1 MDRFADIEQIQRDN
15 AEILRPPRRLTV
27 PEAAEQYVYLDT
39 PGGYA
44 GPWKNDLPHY
54 MVLPAECLTSRDYEA
69 VVFSGPAQTA
79 KTAMLV
85 DNWLAHTITCDPAD
99 IMVVQTAQDTARD
112 YSKRRV
118 DRFLSA
124 SKDLKNK
131 LRKGGSSDN
140 TFDKFFRSGM
150 ILSLGWPTKNQLAG
164 KAIGKMALTDYDR
177 MPDDI
182 DGEGAAFYLAKKRTT
197 TFLSRGMTMA
207 EGSPSKP
214 ILDPK
219 WEPKTPHE
227 APPTKGILGLYNS
240 GDRHRLYGKCEHCK
254 EYYMPKPG
262 IEAMHIPEIGG
273 EPDLDNIGLIC
284 TCCGSVNTDERL
296 FKKSVTW
303 LKEHQTINSDGI
315 KSGDGRKS
323 KIASFL
329 MVGWAAAFQSWSSI
343 VRNYFHAKDIYD
355 RTGDEEALKNTTNLD
370 QGAPYLDKTLSN
382 TRSHA
387 EIESR
392 AEPTE
397 KRVVPDFVRFL
408 LATIDVQKGM
418 FVVQVEGFGDQL
430 ESYIIDRFNLKLS
443 YRDDESGNSQP
454 LDPAAYLE
462 DWDVIIKNV
471 LEKKYPIVGT
481 DKEMPI
487 LKVACDSAGRH
498 ISKGV
503 GVTEKAY
510 NFWRKL
516 AKLGYAHKNPMLSR
530 FLLVKGGSTPN
541 AKDVRETFPGSDGRK
556 DRKAS
561 ARGEIPVYLLNT
573 NTLKDNLSND
583 LDRADAGPR
592 YTHFPVWL
600 GSFFFAELTAEIR
613 TPKGWVNPSNRRNE
627 AFDLMVY
634 ARALLKIIGGD
645 KINWNNPPSWA
656 KMTND
661 NAIINSGFNKE
672 SRQRRVRSK
681 GVQL

>member
-1 MDRFADIEQIQRDN
+1 MADTYADIYQIQRDN

-27 PEAAEQYVYLDT
+27 PEAAERYVYLDT

-54 MVLPAECLTSRDYEA
+54 MVKPAECLTSRDYEA

-85 DNWLAHTITCDPAD
+85 DNWMAHTITCDPAD
-99 IMVVQTAQDTARD
+99 FMVVQTAQDTARD

-118 DRFLSA
+118 DRMIAA
-124 SKDLKNK
+124 SDYIREK

-140 TFDKFFRSGM
+140 TFDKYFRSGM

-177 MPDDI
+177 MPDDV

-227 APPTKGILGLYNS
+227 APPTKGILGLYNT
-240 GDRHRLYGKCEHCK
+240 GDRHRLYGKCDHCGD
-254 EYYMPKPG
+254 YYMPKPG
-262 IEAMHIPEIGG
+262 MEAMYVPEIAHK
-273 EPDLDNIGLIC
+273 EPDYENIGLIC
-284 TCCGSVNTDERL
+284 TNCGGVNTDERA
-296 FKKSVTW
+296 FKRSVVW
-303 LKEHQTINSDGI
+303 LKEGQTISKDGVI
-315 KSGDGRKS
+315 HGEGRKS

-329 MVGWAAAFQSWSSI
+329 MIGWAAAFQSWQSI
-343 VRNYFHAKDIYD
+343 VRNYYHAKDIYD

-382 TRSHA
+382 TRSQS

-392 AEPTE
+392 AEPVE
-397 KRVVPDFVRFL
+397 KRVVPDKVRFL
-408 LATIDVQKGM
+408 LASIDVQKGR
-418 FVVQVEGFGDQL
+418 FVCQVEGFCEHL
-430 ESYIIDRFNLKLS
+430 ESHIIDRFNLKLS
-443 YRDDESGNSQP
+443 HRDDENGNVQP
-454 LDPAAYLE
+454 LEPGSYLE
-462 DWDVIIKNV
+462 DWDVIIDNV
-471 LEKKYPIVGT
+471 LEKTYPIQGT
-481 DKEMPI
+481 DKRMPI
-487 LKVACDSAGRH
+487 LKVACDSG
-498 ISKGV
+498 GQE

-516 AKLGYAHKNPMLSR
+516 QNLGYSHKNPSKSR
-530 FLLVKGGSTPN
+530 FILVKGGSTMN
-541 AKDVRETFPGSDGRK
+541 APDVRETFPGANGRE
-556 DRKAS
+556 RKAK
-561 ARGEIPVYLLNT
+561 ARGEIPVYLINT
-573 NTLKDNLSND
+573 NTMKDNLANN
-583 LDRADAGPR
+583 LDRKEPGPN
-592 YTHFPVWL
+592 YTHFPQWL
-600 GSFFFAELTAEIR
+600 GGFFFAELTAEIR
-613 TPKGWVNPSNRRNE
+613 TPKGWLNPSNKRNE

-634 ARALLKIIGGD
+634 VRVLLKLIGAD
-645 KINWNNPPSWA
+645 KINWNNPPLWA
-656 KMTND
+656 KT
-661 NAIINSGFNKE
+661 IIENPVLSDGFNIQQQVQQ
-672 SRQRRVRSK
+672 RTRRVRSR